1 MTRYL
6 LAGVAAL
13 GMMTSATM
21 AQTSTSTSTT
31 TTVAPSFPAPVIA
44 GTSEVGVTAGGDG
57 RITLLNGS
65 VSKDSSGKTVEV
77 TNTSTSYPL
86 TDMIT
91 RTKKIVEINNGVA
104 TETVTTSQSYPPSPQ
119 HPGGV
124 PPVETTTTR
133 TYVVSAR

>member
-13 GMMTSATM
+13 GMMTSAAI
-21 AQTSTSTSTT
+21 AQTSTTTT
-31 TTVAPSFPAPVIA
+31 TTVAPSFPAPVTV

-65 VSKDSSGKTVEV
+65 ASKDSSGKTIEV

-86 TDMIT
+86 TDLIT
-91 RTKKIVEINNGVA
+91 TTKKTVEIINGVA
-104 TETVTTSQSYPPSPQ
+104 TETVTTSQSYPPSPR

-133 TYVVSAR
+133 TYVVGAK